1 MKFSYYP
8 ETDTLYIDLLERPG
22 TDVLELATD
31 FVVDVDADGTP
42 VGIEVEH
49 ASERTDLT
57 RLEVAGL
64 RLELGLDATRESK
77 AG

>member
-8 ETDTLYIDLLERPG
+8 DTDTLYIDLLGRPG
-22 TDVLELATD
+22 ADVTEVSTD

-42 VGIEVEH
+42 VGIEIEH
-49 ASERTDLT
+49 ASERADLS
-57 RLEVAGL
+57 RLEVEGL
-64 RLELGLDATRESK
+64 RLDLGLEVPRKSR

>member
-8 ETDTLYIDLLERPG
+8 DTDTLYIDLLDRPG
-22 TDVLELATD
+22 ADVLEVSTD

-42 VGIEVEH
+42 VGIEIEH
-49 ASERTDLT
+49 ASERTNLS
-57 RLEVAGL
+57 RLEIEGL
-64 RLELGLDATRESK
+64 RLGLGLETTSKSK